1 MLVFVV
7 GLDEVN
13 QIACVGIS
21 RDDGNG
27 SIAIGIR
34 VFGGVEAKVGF
45 AGLFVRTMALKA
57 VAG

>member
-1 MLVFVV
+1 LLVFVV

-27 SIAIGIR
+27 SFAIGIR
-34 VFGGVEAKVGF
+34 VFGDVEAKVGF
-45 AGLFVRTMALKA
+45 AGFFVRTMALEA
-57 VAG
+57 VVG